1 MRISETV
8 CNLLSSMV
16 YNPPHGVLVHK
27 IDRVTRVPRTQREKM
42 AMGAVRLFRVYLV
55 GKPSFLFRQ
64 LGRGKKLRD
73 RCNLLD
79 LLCRT
84 RLLKK
89 AIYFLPLFLIHL
101 LFSSIIPPISFDILR
116 REFLSPSRT

>member
-1 MRISETV
+1 
-8 CNLLSSMV
+8 
-16 YNPPHGVLVHK
+16 
-27 IDRVTRVPRTQREKM
+27 M

-55 GKPSFLFRQ
+55 GKLSFLFRQ

-84 RLLKK
+84 RLLEK
-89 AIYFLPLFLIHL
+89 AIYFLLFFFIHL

-116 REFLSPSRT
+116 TPTRISQPKPYLKLASARSEDNVN